1 MNTTTQTNAT
11 FTGYQKFLI
20 VILALLQFTIVL
32 DFMIISPLG
41 DALMKE
47 LSISTGR
54 FGLIVS
60 SYAFSAGIAGI
71 LAAGF
76 ADKYDRKKLMVFFYT
91 GFIIGTF
98 FCGIANSYYTLLAA
112 RVVTGLFG
120 GVIGSISL
128 AIVTDMFALN
138 QRGRVMGFV
147 QMAFAVSQVLGIP
160 AGVFIANNMGWHYTF
175 LMIVALAVI
184 VLVLVLFKMQPVTAH
199 LQKKSDKNAL
209 LHLWHTIGNKKYQV
223 GFTATGFLAIGGFMM
238 MPFSASFLV
247 NNVGITQAQL
257 PLVFMFTGLASIIV
271 MPLIG
276 KISDTIDKFKLFAF
290 GSVLAAI
297 LAIVYANLPVVPL
310 WQVIVVNIVMFT
322 GIMSRMVPAT
332 SLTTGIPALQDRGA
346 YMSINS
352 SLQQISGGVG
362 AILGGLIVHQP
373 SEHSPL
379 QNFPIL
385 GLAVSGFILLT
396 IFLVYRI
403 DRLIKRTRVEDA
415 PPMVPVME

>member
-310 WQVIVVNIVMFT
+310 WQVIVVNIIMFT

-403 DRLIKRTRVEDA
+403 DRLIKRTQVEDA

>member
-1 MNTTTQTNAT
+1 MKTTTQTTT
-11 FTGYQKFLI
+11 FSGYQKFLI
-20 VILALLQFTIVL
+20 FILALLQFTIVL

-41 DALMKE
+41 DALMKD
-47 LSISTGR
+47 LSISTSR
-54 FGLIVS
+54 FGFVVS
-60 SYAFSAGIAGI
+60 SYAFSAGISGI

-76 ADKYDRKKLMVFFYT
+76 ADKFDRKKLMVFFYT

-112 RVVTGLFG
+112 RIVTGLFG

-138 QRGRVMGFV
+138 QRGRVMGFI

-160 AGVFIANNMGWHYTF
+160 AGVFIANHLNWHYTF
-175 LMIVALAVI
+175 LMIVVLAI
-184 VLVLVLFKMQPVTAH
+184 IILVLALFKMQPVTEH
-199 LQKKSDKNAL
+199 LNKRMDKNAL

-238 MPFSASFLV
+238 MPFSASFLI
-247 NNVGITQAQL
+247 NNVGISHEQL
-257 PLVFMFTGLASIIV
+257 PLVFMFTGLASIVV

-276 KISDTIDKFKLFAF
+276 KISDSVDKFKLFAA

-297 LAIVYANLPVVPL
+297 LALVYANLPVVPL
-310 WQVIVVNIVMFT
+310 WQVVLVNIIMFV

-332 SLTTGIPALQDRGA
+332 TLTTGIPALQDRGA

-373 SEHSPL
+373 AKNSPL
-379 QNFPIL
+379 ENFPLL

-396 IFLVYRI
+396 VYLVYRI
-403 DRLIKRTRVEDA
+403 DRLLKRNKVEEA
-415 PPMVPVME
+415 TLVVPVME